1 MAVPVGPEH
10 RWSSGLGVRRPP
22 LSPPAKAGHVVLLF
36 SPICPGRASLLCL
49 GPYSGIAQLEE
60 YLVLT
65 QGVVGSNP
73 AAAAICSNVIMV
85 VGPLGK
91 RVLQKGVAGSSPA
104 GSIRNEKKNKIV
116 KKCALHTLFFL
127 LKNIIFVSR
136 RNQEGER

>member
-1 MAVPVGPEH
+1 MGFPILIWQRRQAAMPAGPEN
-10 RWSSGLGVRRPP
+10 RRPPEGGLGVRRPP
-22 LSPPAKAGHVVLLF
+22 LPPPAKAGHVVLL
-36 SPICPGRASLLCL
+36 SIPGQGFPALS

-104 GSIRNEKKNKIV
+104 C
-116 KKCALHTLFFL
+116 CA
-127 LKNIIFVSR
+127 ICGCSS
-136 RNQEGER
+136 